1 MEISAKFKDIIEK
14 IEAMSVLELS
24 DLVKV
29 LEEKF
34 GVSAASSDACGRSSD
49 FARGEHRRRE
59 ELVQCRAQ
67 RNGSPE
73 NPSHQSFER
82 SSWIGP

>member
-1 MEISAKFKDIIEK
+1 MEISTKFKEIIEK

-34 GVSAASSDACGRSSD
+34 GVSAQAPTLAVGVP
-49 FARGEHRRRE
+49 ARRRS
-59 ELVQCRAQ
+59 
-67 RNGSPE
+67 G
-73 NPSHQSFER
+73 
-82 SSWIGP
+82 

>member
-34 GVSAASSDACGRSSD
+34 GVSAQAVRRLRSE
-49 FARGEHRRRE
+49 FRQR
-59 ELVQCRAQ
+59 VAQ
-67 RNGSPE
+67 RLKKKALSTL
-73 NPSHQSFER
+73 
-82 SSWIGP
+82 SSKKREPRKSKSSKF